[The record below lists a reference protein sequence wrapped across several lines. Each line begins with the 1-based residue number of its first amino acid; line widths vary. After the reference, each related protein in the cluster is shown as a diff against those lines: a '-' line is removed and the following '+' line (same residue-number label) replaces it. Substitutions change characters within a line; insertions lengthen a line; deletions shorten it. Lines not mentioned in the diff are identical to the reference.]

1 MEEFRSGGGETM
13 YYTLHSYV
21 GLLELVGDGPE
32 NGLEVSRMVSDG
44 GCGFFKP
51 PIRM

>member
-1 MEEFRSGGGETM
+1 M

-44 GCGFFKP
+44 GCGVFKP